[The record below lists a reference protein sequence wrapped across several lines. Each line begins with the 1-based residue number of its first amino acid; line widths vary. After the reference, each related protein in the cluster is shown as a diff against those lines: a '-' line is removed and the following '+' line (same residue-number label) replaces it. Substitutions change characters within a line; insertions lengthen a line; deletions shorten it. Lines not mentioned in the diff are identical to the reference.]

1 MSEALVASEAA
12 GAGTELVLAPASGA
26 RQFWRRLRAQ
36 RAALVAAVVV
46 TLLVLVALG
55 APLLTA
61 IEGQDP
67 TTYHPSL
74 IDSARGGVPVG
85 SLGGIS
91 GDHWLGVE
99 PQTGRDLFA
108 RLVYGAR
115 VSLGVALAATL
126 VQVLIGVVVGVAAA
140 LGNRWVDQLLSRATD
155 IIVAMP
161 LMIMSL
167 ALLAIVPGSFPRPV
181 LVALVIGLIAWGSI
195 AKIVRA
201 QTLTLKGLD
210 YVSAARLSGWGAWRI
225 ARRELLPGLA
235 APVITYSALLVPQ
248 NITVEAALSFLGV
261 GVKPPTPSWGQMLTA
276 ADVWY
281 QAAPQYL
288 LLPAGALLITVLALT
303 VLGDGVRTAL
313 DPRAASRLRVGTGRK
328 REAKADAGAVTGA
341 VAVAVAATADAEA
354 DAGAATVGA
363 GAGSAGAGAATA
375 DPSIGTADPSTETAV
390 AGNTAA
396 DASATTE
403 VKK

>member
-1 MSEALVASEAA
+1 MSEALAVVET
-12 GAGTELVLAPASGA
+12 AGTGTSVPAVSGA

-36 RAALVAAVVV
+36 RAALVAAAVVA
-46 TLLVLVALG
+46 LLVLIALA

-61 IEGQDP
+61 LEGQDP

-74 IDSARGGVPVG
+74 IDSARGGVPIG
-85 SLGGIS
+85 SFGGVS
-91 GDHWLGVE
+91 ADHWLGVE
-99 PQTGRDLFA
+99 PQTGRDMFA

-115 VSLGVALAATL
+115 VSLGVALAATV
-126 VQVLIGVVVGVAAA
+126 VQVAIGVAVGVASA

-155 IIVAMP
+155 IIVSMP

-167 ALLAIVPGSFPRPV
+167 ALLAIVPSSFPRPV
-181 LVALVIGLIAWGSI
+181 LVTLVIGLIAWGTI

-201 QTLTLKGLD
+201 QTLSLKGLD
-210 YVSAARLSGWGAWRI
+210 YVSAARLSGWGTWRV

-235 APVITYSALLVPQ
+235 APVLTYAALLVPT
-248 NITVEAALSFLGV
+248 NISVEAALSFLGV

-288 LLPAGALLITVLALT
+288 LLPAGALFVTVLALT

-328 REAKADAGAVTGA
+328 ASADAGS
-341 VAVAVAATADAEA
+341 TADGATREA
-354 DAGAATVGA
+354 
-363 GAGSAGAGAATA
+363 
-375 DPSIGTADPSTETAV
+375 
-390 AGNTAA
+390 AGNAA
-396 DASATTE
+396 GKEASA
-403 VKK
+403 

>member
-1 MSEALVASEAA
+1 MSEALVATEAA
-12 GAGTELVLAPASGA
+12 GTGTEPVPAGSGA
-26 RQFWRRLRAQ
+26 RQFWRRLRTQ
-36 RAALVAAVVV
+36 RAALVAAGVVA
-46 TLLVLVALG
+46 LLVLVAVA

-74 IDSARGGVPVG
+74 IDSARGGVPIG
-85 SLGGIS
+85 SFGGMS
-91 GDHWLGVE
+91 ADHWLGVE

-115 VSLGVALAATL
+115 VSLGVALAAT
-126 VQVLIGVVVGVAAA
+126 VIQVALGVVIGVAAA
-140 LGNRWVDQLLSRATD
+140 LGTGWVDQLLSRLTD
-155 IIVAMP
+155 IFVAMP

-167 ALLAIVPGSFPRPV
+167 ALLAIVPASFPRPV
-181 LVALVIGLIAWGSI
+181 LVTLVIGFIAWGSI
-195 AKIVRA
+195 SKVVRA

-210 YVSAARLSGWGAWRI
+210 YVSAARLSGWGTWRI

-235 APVITYSALLVPQ
+235 APVITYAAILVPV
-248 NITVEAALSFLGV
+248 NISVEAALSFLGV

-288 LLPAGALLITVLALT
+288 LLPAGALLVTVLSLT

-313 DPRAASRLRVGTGRK
+313 DPRAASRLSAGTGRR
-328 REAKADAGAVTGA
+328 REAKAAGRDTR
-341 VAVAVAATADAEA
+341 
-354 DAGAATVGA
+354 AGKEGTV
-363 GAGSAGAGAATA
+363 
-375 DPSIGTADPSTETAV
+375 
-390 AGNTAA
+390 
-396 DASATTE
+396 
-403 VKK
+403 

>member
-1 MSEALVASEAA
+1 MSEAVTKAAAEAVVAAQA
-12 GAGTELVLAPASGA
+12 PGTDPASVPGASGA

-46 TLLVLVALG
+46 ALLVLVALA

-85 SLGGIS
+85 PLGGIG

-108 RLVYGAR
+108 RLVHGAR
-115 VSLGVALAATL
+115 VSLGVALAAT
-126 VQVLIGVVVGVAAA
+126 VIQIAIGVTLGIAAA
-140 LGNRWVDQLLSRATD
+140 LGSRWVDQLLSRITD
-155 IIVAMP
+155 IFVALP

-167 ALLAIVPGSFPRPV
+167 ALLAIVPAGFPRPV
-181 LVALVIGLIAWGSI
+181 LVTLVIGLLSWGNI
-195 AKIVRA
+195 AKVVRA

-210 YVSAARLSGWGAWRI
+210 HVSAARLSGWGTWRI

-235 APVITYSALLVPQ
+235 APVITYAALLVPQ

-288 LLPAGALLITVLALT
+288 LLPAGALFVTVLALT

-313 DPRAASRLRVGTGRK
+313 DPRAASRLRVGTGRR
-328 REAKADAGAVTGA
+328 REHRADTAG
-341 VAVAVAATADAEA
+341 EK
-354 DAGAATVGA
+354 
-363 GAGSAGAGAATA
+363 
-375 DPSIGTADPSTETAV
+375 ET
-390 AGNTAA
+390 
-396 DASATTE
+396 SS
-403 VKK
+403 

>member
-1 MSEALVASEAA
+1 MSEAIVASQAP
-12 GAGTELVLAPASGA
+12 GTDISVPGASGA
-26 RQFWRRLRAQ
+26 RQFWRRLRTQ
-36 RAALVAAVVV
+36 RAALVAAAVVA
-46 TLLVLVALG
+46 LLVLVALA

-74 IDSARGGVPVG
+74 VDSARGGVPTG
-85 SLGGIS
+85 PLGGVS
-91 GDHWLGVE
+91 ADHWLGVE

-115 VSLGVALAATL
+115 VSLGVAFAATL
-126 VQVLIGVVVGVAAA
+126 VQVLIGVVVGVAAG
-140 LGNRWVDQLLSRATD
+140 LGSRWLDQLLSRVTD
-155 IIVAMP
+155 IIIAMP

-167 ALLAIVPGSFPRPV
+167 ALLAIVPSSFPRPV
-181 LVALVIGLIAWGSI
+181 LVALIIGLIAWGST

-201 QTLTLKGLD
+201 HTLTLKELD
-210 YVSAARLSGWGAWRI
+210 HVAAARLSGWGSWHV
-225 ARRELLPGLA
+225 ARRELLPALA
-235 APVITYSALLVPQ
+235 APVITYAALLVPM

-288 LLPAGALLITVLALT
+288 LLPAGSLFLTVLALT

-313 DPRAASRLRVGTGRK
+313 DPRAASRLRIGTGRK
-328 REAKADAGAVTGA
+328 REAKA
-341 VAVAVAATADAEA
+341 
-354 DAGAATVGA
+354 
-363 GAGSAGAGAATA
+363 
-375 DPSIGTADPSTETAV
+375 
-390 AGNTAA
+390 
-396 DASATTE
+396 
-403 VKK
+403 

>member
-1 MSEALVASEAA
+1 MSDTLLASRAP
-12 GAGTELVLAPASGA
+12 GATDLSVVPGASGA

-36 RAALVAAVVV
+36 RAAVVAAAVVA
-46 TLLVLVALG
+46 LLVLVALA

-67 TTYHPSL
+67 TTYHPDL

-85 SLGGIS
+85 SFGGMS

-108 RLVYGAR
+108 RLVHGAR
-115 VSLGVALAATL
+115 VSLGVALAATV
-126 VQVLIGVVVGVAAA
+126 VQIAIGVLVGVAAA
-140 LGNRWVDQLLSRATD
+140 LGTRWVDQLLSRFTD
-155 IIVAMP
+155 IIVALP

-167 ALLAIVPGSFPRPV
+167 ALLAIVPSGFPRPV
-181 LVALVIGLIAWGSI
+181 LVAGVIGLIAWGNI

-210 YVSAARLSGWGAWRI
+210 HVAAARLSGWGTWRI

-235 APVITYSALLVPQ
+235 APVITYAAILIPS
-248 NITVEAALSFLGV
+248 NISVEAALSFLGV
-261 GVKPPTPSWGQMLTA
+261 GVQPPTPSWGQMLTA

-288 LLPAGALLITVLALT
+288 LLPAGALFVTVLALT

-313 DPRAASRLRVGTGRK
+313 DPRAASRLRVGTGRR
-328 REAKADAGAVTGA
+328 REAEAAKAAKPAKANRADTAD
-341 VAVAVAATADAEA
+341 TADA
-354 DAGAATVGA
+354 AGRG
-363 GAGSAGAGAATA
+363 GGS
-375 DPSIGTADPSTETAV
+375 
-390 AGNTAA
+390 
-396 DASATTE
+396 
-403 VKK
+403 

>member
-1 MSEALVASEAA
+1 MSEALVAVEAA
-12 GAGTELVLAPASGA
+12 GTEATVPAASGA

-36 RAALVAAVVV
+36 RAALVAAAVVA
-46 TLLVLVALG
+46 LLVLVALG

-61 IEGQDP
+61 LEGQDP

-74 IDSARGGVPVG
+74 IDSARGGVPIG
-85 SLGGIS
+85 SLGGI
-91 GDHWLGVE
+91 GADHWLGVE

-115 VSLGVALAATL
+115 VSLGVAFAATV
-126 VQVLIGVVVGVAAA
+126 VQVAIGVAVGVASA
-140 LGNRWVDQLLSRATD
+140 LGTRWVDQLLSRATD
-155 IIVAMP
+155 IIVSMP

-167 ALLAIVPGSFPRPV
+167 ALLAIVPSSFPRPV
-181 LVALVIGLIAWGSI
+181 LVTLVIGLIAWGNI

-201 QTLTLKGLD
+201 QTLSLKGLD
-210 YVSAARLSGWGAWRI
+210 HVSAARLSGWGAWQV

-235 APVITYSALLVPQ
+235 APVITYAALLVPT
-248 NITVEAALSFLGV
+248 NISVEAALSFLGV
-261 GVKPPTPSWGQMLTA
+261 GVQPPTPSWGQMLTA

-288 LLPAGALLITVLALT
+288 LLPAGALFVTVLALT

-328 REAKADAGAVTGA
+328 DAQDAQDAQETEGAKSHKE
-341 VAVAVAATADAEA
+341 ATA
-354 DAGAATVGA
+354 
-363 GAGSAGAGAATA
+363 
-375 DPSIGTADPSTETAV
+375 
-390 AGNTAA
+390 
-396 DASATTE
+396 
-403 VKK
+403 

>member
-1 MSEALVASEAA
+1 MSEVLLASRAA
-12 GAGTELVLAPASGA
+12 GTGTTPVPAASGA

-36 RAALVAAVVV
+36 RAALVAAAVVA
-46 TLLVLVALG
+46 LLVLVALA

-61 IEGQDP
+61 LAGQDP
-67 TTYHPSL
+67 TTYHPAL
-74 IDSARGGVPVG
+74 VDSARGGVPIG
-85 SLGGIS
+85 PFGGIS

-126 VQVLIGVVVGVAAA
+126 VQVLIGVVVGIASA
-140 LGNRWVDQLLSRATD
+140 LGSQWVDQLLSRLTD
-155 IIVAMP
+155 VIIALP

-181 LVALVIGLIAWGSI
+181 LVALVIGLIAWGGI

-201 QTLTLKGLD
+201 QTLTLKQLD
-210 YVSAARLSGWGAWRI
+210 HVAAARFSGWGPWRI

-235 APVITYSALLVPQ
+235 APVITYAALLVPS

-261 GVKPPTPSWGQMLTA
+261 GVKPPTPSWGQMITA

-288 LLPAGALLITVLALT
+288 LLPAGALFVTVLALT
-303 VLGDGVRTAL
+303 VLGDGIRTAL
-313 DPRAASRLRVGTGRK
+313 DPRAASRLRIGTGRR
-328 REAKADAGAVTGA
+328 REAKIATVATEKKADATTGKRG
-341 VAVAVAATADAEA
+341 ADA
-354 DAGAATVGA
+354 
-363 GAGSAGAGAATA
+363 
-375 DPSIGTADPSTETAV
+375 
-390 AGNTAA
+390 
-396 DASATTE
+396 
-403 VKK
+403 

>member
-1 MSEALVASEAA
+1 MSEALVTVEAA
-12 GAGTELVLAPASGA
+12 GTGSTVPAASGA
-26 RQFWRRLRAQ
+26 RLFWRLRAQ
-36 RAALVAAVVV
+36 RAALVAAAVVA
-46 TLLVLVALG
+46 LLVLIALA

-61 IEGQDP
+61 VEGQDP

-85 SLGGIS
+85 SFGGI
-91 GDHWLGVE
+91 GADHWLGVE

-115 VSLGVALAATL
+115 VSLGVALAAT
-126 VQVLIGVVVGVAAA
+126 VIQVVVGVVVGVAAA
-140 LGNRWVDQLLSRATD
+140 LGSQWVDQLLSRITD
-155 IIVAMP
+155 VIVAMP

-167 ALLAIVPGSFPRPV
+167 ALLAIVPASFPRPV
-181 LVALVIGLIAWGSI
+181 LVTLVIGLVAWGSI

-201 QTLTLKGLD
+201 QTLSTKGLD
-210 YVSAARLSGWGAWRI
+210 YVSAARLSGWRTWQI

-235 APVITYSALLVPQ
+235 APVITYAALLVPM
-248 NITVEAALSFLGV
+248 NISVESALSFLGV

-288 LLPAGALLITVLALT
+288 LLPAGALFVTVLSLT

-328 REAKADAGAVTGA
+328 DPAANARAD
-341 VAVAVAATADAEA
+341 
-354 DAGAATVGA
+354 VGQT
-363 GAGSAGAGAATA
+363 AGSADVTKKK
-375 DPSIGTADPSTETAV
+375 E
-390 AGNTAA
+390 
-396 DASATTE
+396 ASA
-403 VKK
+403 

>member
-1 MSEALVASEAA
+1 VSDVLVASKVP
-12 GAGTELVLAPASGA
+12 GTDASVPGVSGA
-26 RQFWRRLRAQ
+26 RQFWRRLRTQ
-36 RAALVAAVVV
+36 RAALVAAAVVA
-46 TLLVLVALG
+46 LLVLVALA

-67 TTYHPSL
+67 TTFHPGL
-74 IDSARGGVPVG
+74 VDSARGGVPVG
-85 SLGGIS
+85 TLGGVS

-115 VSLGVALAATL
+115 VSLGVAFAATV
-126 VQVLIGVVVGVAAA
+126 VQVFIGVVVGVAAG
-140 LGNRWVDQLLSRATD
+140 LGNQWVDQLLSRITD

-167 ALLAIVPGSFPRPV
+167 ALLAIVPSSFPRPL
-181 LVALVIGLIAWGSI
+181 LVALIIGLVAWGST

-201 QTLTLKGLD
+201 HTLTLKKLD
-210 YVSAARLSGWGAWRI
+210 YVAAARLSGWGSWRV
-225 ARRELLPGLA
+225 ARRELLPALA
-235 APVITYSALLVPQ
+235 APVITYAALLVPL

-288 LLPAGALLITVLALT
+288 LLPAGSLFITVLALT

-328 REAKADAGAVTGA
+328 REAKA
-341 VAVAVAATADAEA
+341 
-354 DAGAATVGA
+354 
-363 GAGSAGAGAATA
+363 
-375 DPSIGTADPSTETAV
+375 
-390 AGNTAA
+390 
-396 DASATTE
+396 
-403 VKK
+403 

>member
-1 MSEALVASEAA
+1 MSEALAVVET
-12 GAGTELVLAPASGA
+12 AGTGTSVPAVSGA

-36 RAALVAAVVV
+36 RAALVAAAVVA
-46 TLLVLVALG
+46 LLVLVALA

-61 IEGQDP
+61 LEGQDP
-67 TTYHPSL
+67 TTYHPTL
-74 IDSARGGVPVG
+74 IDSARGGVPIGSFGGVG
-85 SLGGIS
+85 A
-91 GDHWLGVE
+91 DHWLGVE
-99 PQTGRDLFA
+99 PQTGRDMFA

-115 VSLGVALAATL
+115 VSLGVALAATV
-126 VQVLIGVVVGVAAA
+126 VQIAIGVTVGVAAA

-155 IIVAMP
+155 IIVSMP

-167 ALLAIVPGSFPRPV
+167 ALLAIVPSSFPRPV
-181 LVALVIGLIAWGSI
+181 LVTLVIGLIAWGSI

-201 QTLTLKGLD
+201 QTLSLKGLD
-210 YVSAARLSGWGAWRI
+210 YVSAARLSGWGTWRI

-235 APVITYSALLVPQ
+235 APVITYAALLVPA
-248 NITVEAALSFLGV
+248 NISVEAALSFLGV

-288 LLPAGALLITVLALT
+288 LLPAGALFVTVLALT

-328 REAKADAGAVTGA
+328 DTTGTENANENATGKAPENAADGATRGA
-341 VAVAVAATADAEA
+341 
-354 DAGAATVGA
+354 
-363 GAGSAGAGAATA
+363 AGSAN
-375 DPSIGTADPSTETAV
+375 EKE
-390 AGNTAA
+390 
-396 DASATTE
+396 ASA
-403 VKK
+403 

>member
-1 MSEALVASEAA
+1 MSEALAASS
-12 GAGTELVLAPASGA
+12 APVTDTSVTGASGA

-36 RAALVAAVVV
+36 RAALVAAAVVA
-46 TLLVLVALG
+46 LLVLVALA

-67 TTYHPSL
+67 TTFHPSL
-74 IDSARGGVPVG
+74 VDSARGGVPVG
-85 SLGGIS
+85 PLGGM
-91 GDHWLGVE
+91 GADHWLGVE

-126 VQVLIGVVVGVAAA
+126 VQVTIAVVVGVAAA
-140 LGNRWVDQLLSRATD
+140 LGNRWVDQLLSRVTE
-155 IIVAMP
+155 IIVALP

-181 LVALVIGLIAWGSI
+181 LVALVIGLIAWGTL

-201 QTLTLKGLD
+201 QTLTLKQLD
-210 YVSAARLSGWGAWRI
+210 YVAAARLSGWGTWRI
-225 ARRELLPGLA
+225 ARRDLLPGLA
-235 APVITYSALLVPQ
+235 APLITYSALLVPA
-248 NITVEAALSFLGV
+248 NIGVEAALSFLGV

-288 LLPAGALLITVLALT
+288 LLPAGALFLTVLALT

-313 DPRAASRLRVGTGRK
+313 DPRAASRLRVGTGRR
-328 REAKADAGAVTGA
+328 REARADA
-341 VAVAVAATADAEA
+341 
-354 DAGAATVGA
+354 
-363 GAGSAGAGAATA
+363 S
-375 DPSIGTADPSTETAV
+375 
-390 AGNTAA
+390 GNA
-396 DASATTE
+396 DASAPAADGGVPLPRQDTGTPPQDAGTPPHAAGTSAQDAGTPPRDAGVPRPGTSGDDTKE
-403 VKK
+403 ATV

>member
-1 MSEALVASEAA
+1 MSEALVAV
-12 GAGTELVLAPASGA
+12 GTAGTDTSVPAVSGA
-26 RQFWRRLRAQ
+26 RQFWRRLREQ

-46 TLLVLVALG
+46 ALLVLVALA

-74 IDSARGGVPVG
+74 IDSARGGVPIG
-85 SLGGIS
+85 SFGGAG

-115 VSLGVALAATL
+115 VSLGVALAATV
-126 VQVLIGVVVGVAAA
+126 VQVA
-140 LGNRWVDQLLSRATD
+140 LGVTIGIASALGTRWVDQLLSRATD
-155 IIVAMP
+155 VIVSMP

-167 ALLAIVPGSFPRPV
+167 SLLAVVPAGFPRPV
-181 LVALVIGLIAWGSI
+181 LVTLVIGLIAWGNI
-195 AKIVRA
+195 AKITRA

-210 YVSAARLSGWGAWRI
+210 YVSAARLSGWGTWRV

-235 APVITYSALLVPQ
+235 APVITYAALLVPT
-248 NITVEAALSFLGV
+248 NISIEAALSFLGV

-288 LLPAGALLITVLALT
+288 LLPAGALFLTVLALT

-328 REAKADAGAVTGA
+328 REAKA
-341 VAVAVAATADAEA
+341 
-354 DAGAATVGA
+354 
-363 GAGSAGAGAATA
+363 
-375 DPSIGTADPSTETAV
+375 
-390 AGNTAA
+390 
-396 DASATTE
+396 
-403 VKK
+403 

>member
-1 MSEALVASEAA
+1 VSEAVTKAAAEAVVAAQA
-12 GAGTELVLAPASGA
+12 PGTDPASAPGGSGA

-36 RAALVAAVVV
+36 RAALVAAAVVA
-46 TLLVLVALG
+46 LLVLVALA

-61 IEGQDP
+61 LEGQDP

-85 SLGGIS
+85 PLGGIS

-108 RLVYGAR
+108 RLVHGAR
-115 VSLGVALAATL
+115 VSLGVALAATV
-126 VQVLIGVVVGVAAA
+126 VQVLIGITVGLAAA
-140 LGNRWVDQLLSRATD
+140 LGNRWVDQLLSRITD
-155 IIVAMP
+155 IFVALP
-161 LMIMSL
+161 LMIMAL
-167 ALLAIVPGSFPRPV
+167 ALLAIVPASFPRPV
-181 LVALVIGLIAWGSI
+181 LVTLVIGLLSWGNI
-195 AKIVRA
+195 AKVVRA
-201 QTLTLKGLD
+201 QTLALKGLD
-210 YVSAARLSGWGAWRI
+210 YVSAARLSGWGTWRI

-235 APVITYSALLVPQ
+235 APVITYAALLVPL

-288 LLPAGALLITVLALT
+288 LFPAGALFVTVFALT

-328 REAKADAGAVTGA
+328 REARAD
-341 VAVAVAATADAEA
+341 VAKE
-354 DAGAATVGA
+354 GAA
-363 GAGSAGAGAATA
+363 
-375 DPSIGTADPSTETAV
+375 
-390 AGNTAA
+390 
-396 DASATTE
+396 
-403 VKK
+403 

>member
-1 MSEALVASEAA
+1 MSEALLATQTP
-12 GAGTELVLAPASGA
+12 GTETAVPGASGA

-36 RAALVAAVVV
+36 RAALVAAAVGA
-46 TLLVLVALG
+46 LLVLVALA

-67 TTYHPSL
+67 TAYHPSL

-85 SLGGIS
+85 PLGGIS

-115 VSLGVALAATL
+115 VSLGVALAATV
-126 VQVLIGVVVGVAAA
+126 VQVTIGVVVGVAAA
-140 LGNRWVDQLLSRATD
+140 LGNRWVDQLLSRITD
-155 IIVAMP
+155 IIVALP

-167 ALLAIVPGSFPRPV
+167 ALLAIVPSSFPRPV
-181 LVALVIGLIAWGSI
+181 LVALVIGLIAWGNI

-210 YVSAARLSGWGAWRI
+210 YVSASRLSGWGTWRV

-235 APVITYSALLVPQ
+235 APVITYAAILVPQ

-288 LLPAGALLITVLALT
+288 LLPAGALFVTVLALT

-313 DPRAASRLRVGTGRK
+313 DPRAASRLRVGTGRR
-328 REAKADAGAVTGA
+328 RETKADASVTKADASVAKADTSAPEGGA
-341 VAVAVAATADAEA
+341 
-354 DAGAATVGA
+354 
-363 GAGSAGAGAATA
+363 S
-375 DPSIGTADPSTETAV
+375 
-390 AGNTAA
+390 
-396 DASATTE
+396 
-403 VKK
+403 

>member
-1 MSEALVASEAA
+1 MSEALVASEVS
-12 GAGTELVLAPASGA
+12 GTGIAVPGASGA
-26 RQFWRRLRAQ
+26 RQFWRRLRSQ
-36 RAALVAAVVV
+36 RAAFAAAVVV
-46 TLLVLVALG
+46 ALLVLVALA

-74 IDSARGGVPVG
+74 VDSARGGMPVG
-85 SLGGIS
+85 SFGGAS
-91 GDHWLGVE
+91 GDHWLGIE

-115 VSLGVALAATL
+115 VSLGVALAATV

-140 LGNRWVDQLLSRATD
+140 LGSRWVDQLLSRITD
-155 IIVAMP
+155 VIVAMP

-167 ALLAIVPGSFPRPV
+167 ALLAIVPSSFPRPV
-181 LVALVIGLIAWGSI
+181 LVALVIGLIAWGNI

-210 YVSAARLSGWGAWRI
+210 YVSAARLSGWGTWRI

-235 APVITYSALLVPQ
+235 APVITYAALLVPT
-248 NITVEAALSFLGV
+248 NISVEAALSFLGV

-288 LLPAGALLITVLALT
+288 LLPAGALFVTVLALT

-313 DPRAASRLRVGTGRK
+313 DPRVASRLRVGTGRK
-328 REAKADAGAVTGA
+328 QEAKA
-341 VAVAVAATADAEA
+341 
-354 DAGAATVGA
+354 GAA
-363 GAGSAGAGAATA
+363 S
-375 DPSIGTADPSTETAV
+375 
-390 AGNTAA
+390 
-396 DASATTE
+396 
-403 VKK
+403 KKGGVS